1 MYGTFTPPQKTYFFI
16 LQIFLEN
23 DASKTEIN
31 KNYQL
36 NLHTIYISL
45 IFIQCI
51 YFLKQRDFYNNLT
64 EAYFKLTPMV
74 NAERYCETLQ
84 KLRSRH

>member
-1 MYGTFTPPQKTYFFI
+1 MI
-16 LQIFLEN
+16 LKIVIGLERV
-23 DASKTEIN
+23 N

-64 EAYFKLTPMV
+64 DAYFKLTPTV

-84 KLRSRH
+84 KLRSGTKHLRHSEQIARNA